1 MRSDTAPRPNPA
13 ARFLD
18 LLRGRVALALLLVLL
33 AASALTVGTRLSERS
48 FDTDLA
54 SLLPDALAPDLSP
67 GLEAKLRDRL
77 AKNESGSIAALV
89 TVRRPGAEGAEL
101 DALARRAAL
110 AFEAKLLENPAV
122 RRGVFEGAAAFAA
135 MPAAAGNLLTDADRR
150 ALSAITALPPQAARD
165 RLAARAAACLS
176 PASPRLLGFTNDPFC
191 TFDHWLIERLAATPW
206 TKITAEGRDWVAVKR
221 PDPGE
226 RTLLLLFT
234 ADEKTVTAGEA
245 ALAESLAAS
254 KAAAA
259 AAVPGAE
266 VLAAGVPLFTDAI
279 ASRAER
285 EVAFIGI
292 VSTVGVLVFAWLL
305 FGRLATVAAMSVT
318 VAAGFL
324 TALALAFALFG
335 TLSLVTFVFGA
346 TLIGVSVDYSS
357 HWMALKRPGESPWA
371 RRRRLLAPL
380 LFAAGS
386 SAAAYGVL
394 LLTPL
399 PGLRQMAVLAAAGL
413 LGTLFTVLALLP
425 FCERMA
431 PKRTTRLMAT
441 LERALPKIPRLTR
454 AAVGRPTTFAALALF
469 SAFLVF
475 GLSRLEFASGIRDL
489 QSAPASLI
497 AEQRQVAEAVRMPSP
512 AQAFVIE
519 AATLDEALEKE
530 VRLRAR
536 LAADPALRHVTPSG
550 LSEWLPPAS
559 QQNADRALV
568 RKALD
573 VAAPA
578 FERLLGAEPAGPG
591 DRALTQA
598 DLAAAPLKRLFRQ
611 YVLTDESSAENG
623 EAGGAALLLTLAGAG
638 PDDPA
643 RLARAA
649 ADLGLPGVHFADIT
663 RGMSDGLSLY
673 RDRVLLLLALGLA
686 ALWALLA
693 LRFSREAWRAVAPTV
708 LGILTA
714 AAVLGACGIPL
725 TLFAALAMVLL
736 TGLGVDYG
744 IFLSGNPND
753 GRTGAAILFSGVTTM
768 LSFGLLVFSSTPA
781 LSVFGLTVLSGQ
793 AAIWAATPLLRPK
806 RSAFAETSAEPAAGR

>member
-1 MRSDTAPRPNPA
+1 MRSDSAPRPNHA

-18 LLRGRVALALLLVLL
+18 LMRGWLALALLFVLL
-33 AASALTVGTRLSERS
+33 AVSALTAATHLSERP
-48 FDTDLA
+48 FDADLS
-54 SLLPDALAPDLSP
+54 SLLPDALAPALPP

-77 AKNESGSIAALV
+77 AKNESSSIAALV
-89 TVRRPGAEGAEL
+89 TVRRAGAAGAEL
-101 DALARRAAL
+101 DADARRAAL
-110 AFEAKLLENPAV
+110 AFEAKLLENRAV
-122 RRGVFEGAAAFAA
+122 RRGVFEGASGLPAL
-135 MPAAAGNLLTDADRR
+135 PAAAGNLLTAADRR
-150 ALSAITALPPQAARD
+150 ALEAFVKLPPQAAGA
-165 RLAARAAACLS
+165 RLTARAAACLS

-191 TFDHWLIERLAATPW
+191 TFDHWLLERLASLPW
-206 TKITAEGRDWVAVKR
+206 TKTTAEGRDWVMVKR
-221 PDPGE
+221 PDAGE
-226 RTLLLLFT
+226 RTLLLLFS
-234 ADEKTVTAGEA
+234 ADEKAVAAGEA
-245 ALAESLAAS
+245 GLARSLAEA

-266 VLAAGVPLFTDAI
+266 AIAAGVPLFTDAI

-292 VSTVGVLVFAWLL
+292 VSTAGVLVFAWLL

-324 TALALAFALFG
+324 MALALTFALFG

-357 HWMALKRPGESPWA
+357 HWMALKRPDESPWA
-371 RRRRLLAPL
+371 RRRRLLTSL

-386 SAAAYGVL
+386 SAAAYAAL

-425 FCERMA
+425 FCERFA
-431 PKRTTRLMAT
+431 PKRTTRLMAK
-441 LERALPKIPRLTR
+441 LEAALPRIPRLNR
-454 AAVGRPTTFAALALF
+454 AAFRSPAALAGLALF
-469 SAFLVF
+469 AAFLVF

-489 QSAPASLI
+489 QGAPASLI
-497 AEQRQVAEAVRMPSP
+497 AEQRQVAETIRMPSP

-519 AATLDEALEKE
+519 GATVDEALEKE
-530 VRLRAR
+530 LRLRAR
-536 LAADPALRHVTPSG
+536 LAAAPALRHITPAG
-550 LSEWLPPAS
+550 LSEWLPPTAR
-559 QQNADRALV
+559 QNADRALV
-568 RKALD
+568 RKAVDLT
-573 VAAPA
+573 APTLEA
-578 FERLLGAEPAGPG
+578 LLGALPAGPG
-591 DRALTQA
+591 GLALTEA
-598 DLAAAPLKRLFRQ
+598 DVGSTPLKRLLSQ
-611 YVLTDESSAENG
+611 YVLTDESSTENG
-623 EAGGAALLLTLAGAG
+623 TKSGAALLLTLAGVG
-638 PDDPA
+638 PGDPEQ
-643 RLARAA
+643 LAKAA
-649 ADLGLPGVHFADIT
+649 ADLGLPGVHFVDIT

-673 RDRVLLLLALGLA
+673 RDRVLVLLAIGLA

-693 LRFSREAWRAVAPTV
+693 LRFRGAAWRAVAPTV
-708 LGILTA
+708 VGILTA
-714 AAVLGACGIPL
+714 AAVLGACGAPL

-744 IFLSGNPND
+744 IFLTGNPND

-768 LSFGLLVFSSTPA
+768 LSFGLLAFSSTPA

-806 RSAFAETSAEPAAGR
+806 RSPFAEPAAGPSGG